1 MIFIAYNG
9 FGGDMENT
17 VTPFR
22 KTVDPRWL
30 EIFDTLYSGDPRF
43 SDVPMMNVWRS
54 QDLYS
59 DHMVQQFA
67 FNGLPLSRI
76 DNCSFMIGKRG
87 LVIIEG
93 LRLGKV
99 RWY

>member
-1 MIFIAYNG
+1 
-9 FGGDMENT
+9 MENT

-76 DNCSFMIGKRG
+76 DNCSFMIGKTGTCYNRG
-87 LVIIEG
+87 IAAWKSSLV
-93 LRLGKV
+93 
-99 RWY
+99 